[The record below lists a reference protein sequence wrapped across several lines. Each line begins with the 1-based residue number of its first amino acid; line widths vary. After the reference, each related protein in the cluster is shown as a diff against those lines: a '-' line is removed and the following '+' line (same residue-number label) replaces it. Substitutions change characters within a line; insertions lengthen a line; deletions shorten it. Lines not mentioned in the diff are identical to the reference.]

1 MSGKA
6 WRVFW
11 RSLALLGVT
20 GLALLI
26 LSARYD
32 EVIADYRLK
41 PLDNKPHLAHPKKTD
56 RLATGVSVT
65 QPVDWSRLQPH
76 SLARFGDRPLCLS
89 FYFATFGNADN
100 MGVLDVVID
109 GEAQTAEAEVF
120 VDELRDN
127 RFHAVCFDALSLEAI
142 ARQPATVTITGRDS
156 PAEQA
161 VALWQDRENAGGEPF
176 IVHRLLVKRPA
187 PEAREDAYALLA
199 IVSFTIAVLL
209 MAAWRRP

>member
-1 MSGKA
+1 LSGKA
-6 WRVFW
+6 WRVLW
-11 RSLALLGVT
+11 RGLALLGVA

-32 EVIADYRLK
+32 GVIADYRLK
-41 PLDNKPHLAHPKKTD
+41 PLDEKPHLVHPQTTD

-65 QPVDWSRLQPH
+65 QSVDWSRLQPH
-76 SLARFGDRPLCLS
+76 SVVRFGDRPFCLS

-100 MGVLDVVID
+100 DGVLDVVIQSE
-109 GEAQTAEAEVF
+109 GRTAEAELS
-120 VDELRDN
+120 VDALRDN
-127 RFHAVCFDALSLEAI
+127 RFHAVCFEALSLEAL
-142 ARQPATVTITGRDS
+142 AGEPATVTITGRDS
-156 PAEQA
+156 PTEQA
-161 VALWQDRENAGGEPF
+161 VALWQDHENAGGEPF